1 MSAVG
6 RQGPDGDPG
15 PGEPGPRLTIQQ
27 VSLELGVPAPTLRSW
42 ERRYGVPVAG
52 RSQGGHRRYS
62 QDQVGQLVRMRDLVA
77 AGTRPGDAAA
87 QIRNALDTSPR
98 ALADTFV
105 EAAHG
110 LEPTAIRDVLETARQ
125 ALGLDRAVDDVLLPA
140 MRELGLRWETGQADV
155 GHEHLASHA
164 TQTWLARVERAE
176 YPLPG
181 SGPVILCCGPRD
193 HHTLGLEALGA
204 LLRNRGWDCRLLGA
218 RTPAES
224 LAGAVQTTG
233 AAAVVLVCH
242 LALGRAAAVDALSS
256 HALEHLPLF
265 YAGGAFTTRQAR
277 HGVPGR
283 YLGAHL
289 STAADIITTSLFA
302 TADPTR
308 PGRPDSGPPA

>member
-62 QDQVGQLVRMRDLVA
+62 EDQVGQLVRMRDLVA

-233 AAAVVLVCH
+233 AAAV
-242 LALGRAAAVDALSS
+242 DALSS

>member
-193 HHTLGLEALGA
+193 HHTLGSRPSAPCCGTA
-204 LLRNRGWDCRLLGA
+204 AGTAACWARGRPPSPSPAPSRRPERLPSSSSATSPWGGRPPSTPSA
-218 RTPAES
+218 PTPSSTSPSSTPAGPS
-224 LAGAVQTTG
+224 PPA
-233 AAAVVLVCH
+233 
-242 LALGRAAAVDALSS
+242 
-256 HALEHLPLF
+256 
-265 YAGGAFTTRQAR
+265 
-277 HGVPGR
+277 
-283 YLGAHL
+283 
-289 STAADIITTSLFA
+289 
-302 TADPTR
+302 R
-308 PGRPDSGPPA
+308 PGTGSPAATSALT